1 MNDLLTTSFHIG
13 HHAFTAL
20 DLVEVVGVVFL
31 ARLILALPRRAL
43 RRAERFSTLDF
54 SVMGWHQ
61 GPWDRMA
68 IQSRIRTAI
77 DAQFRTHGVE
87 IPFPQ
92 RTLHVMGDVGSLD

>member
-1 MNDLLTTSFHIG
+1 M
-13 HHAFTAL
+13 

-61 GPWDRMA
+61 DPWDRLA

-92 RTLHVMGDVGSLD
+92 RTLHVMGDAGSLD

>member
-1 MNDLLTTSFHIG
+1 MALL
-13 HHAFTAL
+13 
-20 DLVEVVGVVFL
+20 
-31 ARLILALPRRAL
+31 RRAL

-61 GPWDRMA
+61 DPWDRMA

-77 DAQFRTHGVE
+77 DAQFRTRGVE

-92 RTLHVMGDVGSLD
+92 RTLHVLGDISD

>member
-1 MNDLLTTSFHIG
+1 MALL
-13 HHAFTAL
+13 
-20 DLVEVVGVVFL
+20 
-31 ARLILALPRRAL
+31 RRAL

-61 GPWDRMA
+61 DSWDRMA

-92 RTLHVMGDVGSLD
+92 RTLHVMGDAGSLD

>member
-1 MNDLLTTSFHIG
+1 MNELLTTSFHIG
-13 HHAFTAL
+13 HHAFTVM

-31 ARLILALPRRAL
+31 ARLILTLPRRAL

-61 GPWDRMA
+61 DPWDRMA

-92 RTLHVMGDVGSLD
+92 RTLHVVGDAGSLD